1 MGKTGNSEK
10 EFKEIQVLFDAQSTV
25 IRDRESYNITG
36 MIPGEEPEQ
45 MILLSAHYDS
55 YFTGFQD
62 DNAAVAMM
70 LGIARSLYTNRLQ
83 TKKDSGVLR
92 YGSRRMGRGGF
103 QV

>member
-1 MGKTGNSEK
+1 M
-10 EFKEIQVLFDAQSTV
+10 

-45 MILLSAHYDS
+45 MIMLSAHYDS

-70 LGIARSLYTNRLQ
+70 LGIARTFIDMGYKPRKTLVFCAMAAEEWGCGRLQ
-83 TKKDSGVLR
+83 I
-92 YGSRRMGRGGF
+92 
-103 QV
+103 